1 MPLLCTW
8 TDFTPCSKVPNVG
21 FEQVIADGV
30 ILTYAKKKKK
40 RRKIEYCQLKLPFSL
55 FLGVFSDGEVV
66 NWISALPIVLEYS
79 NETQHKSNKMYKKTH
94 KRKKL

>member
-1 MPLLCTW
+1 M
-8 TDFTPCSKVPNVG
+8 
-21 FEQVIADGV
+21 Q
-30 ILTYAKKKKK
+30 KKKKK

-94 KRKKL
+94 KRKKLYSSTLTQDPPELFFFLFIISQLWWH